1 VPIHDISMGIAALG
15 GVLGLIWLIQR
26 AIRAGGFV
34 RPQSSGRLKL
44 VQSLALDA
52 RRRLVLVECDGCRVL
67 LLTGGANDLQ
77 LSPGE
82 TP

>member
-1 VPIHDISMGIAALG
+1 MGIAALG

-44 VQSLALDA
+44 VQSLALDG
-52 RRRLVLVECDGCRVL
+52 RRLVLVECDGCRVL